1 MILPSKYMP
10 ADRSLI
16 VIGGEILALL
26 KDSPLTVSET
36 WERMS
41 ASKRRSPLG
50 FDWFVLAVTL
60 LFSMGMI
67 SLEGGVLILLLEAR
81 P

>member
-1 MILPSKYMP
+1 MILPTKFMP

-16 VIGGEILALL
+16 VIGGEILVHL
-26 KDSPLTVSET
+26 KSSPLTVSET

-41 ASKRRSPLG
+41 AVPRRSPLG

-60 LFSMGMI
+60 LFTMGMVQLR
-67 SLEGGVLILLLEAR
+67 SGLLVIEEQL
-81 P
+81 

>member
-1 MILPSKYMP
+1 MILPSKYLP

-16 VIGGEILALL
+16 VVGGEVIAML

-41 ASKRRSPLG
+41 RVQRRSPLG
-50 FDWFVLAVTL
+50 FDWFVLAITL
-60 LFSMGMI
+60 LFIIGMVD
-67 SLEGGVLILLLEAR
+67 LRDGLLVLQGAT
-81 P
+81 

>member
-1 MILPSKYMP
+1 MILPSKFLP

-16 VIGGEILALL
+16 VIGGEMIALL
-26 KDSPLTVSET
+26 KDSPLTVSEA

-41 ASKRRSPLG
+41 AVQRRSVLG

-60 LFSMGMI
+60 LFAIGMI
-67 SLEGGVLILLLEAR
+67 QLRSGLLVLEVEE
-81 P
+81 

>member
-1 MILPSKYMP
+1 MILPSKFMP

-16 VIGGEILALL
+16 VIGGEVLAHL

-41 ASKRRSPLG
+41 AVPRRSPLG

-60 LFSMGMI
+60 LFTMGMVHLQ
-67 SLEGGVLILLLEAR
+67 SGLLVLEGQS
-81 P
+81 